1 MALKTRPFKFGEFV
15 KTAEDAET
23 YIDAALEEVGPEHL
37 TSILRAI
44 ADSEGMT
51 ALAERSGLTRAG
63 LTGRSARKVIRSFPR
78 SRQFWRPWACVS
90 ALFQRMQPE
99 QGPGRKPQI
108 AETPGVE
115 RG

>member
-63 LTGRSARKVIRSFPR
+63 LYR
-78 SRQFWRPWACVS
+78 
-90 ALFQRMQPE
+90 ALSDEGDPKLSTLTAILEALGLRLSVVP
-99 QGPGRKPQI
+99 KD
-108 AETPGVE
+108 AA
-115 RG
+115 